1 MTGAIL
7 IFWAGYTSAIS
18 FMEAWLKFRAEGVTK
33 ETGLA
38 IGKKVFTALNRME
51 WIFFLASTAV
61 YVLIE
66 KEPGSQ
72 VLFMMLFLGVIMV
85 FQSFYSLPILR
96 RRATAIIQGKPVK
109 PSSVHVIHGTL
120 EVLKVLAL
128 LIAASQWF
136 IRLG

>member
-33 ETGLA
+33 KTGLA

-51 WIFFLASTAV
+51 WIFFLGAAV
-61 YVLIE
+61 VFLFTE
-66 KEPGSQ
+66 KEPDGL
-72 VLFMMLFLGVIMV
+72 VLFMIPFFAVILV
-85 FQSFYSLPILR
+85 IQSFYSLPILK
-96 RRATAIIQGKPVK
+96 RRATAIIQGKPVN
-109 PSSVHVIHGTL
+109 PSSIHAIHGAM
-120 EVLKVLAL
+120 EVFKVLAL
-128 LIAASQWF
+128 LLAGVQWI